1 MDEDFEFDANTNNDD
16 DPQWTSLTTE
26 QKKELMSAVF
36 EDDEW
41 YSGTPA
47 HIGGQS
53 LPEFGEIASRLSAPK
68 NDIHEVLRCMGED
81 ERSESARSD
90 ESRKDDGARTYCGTP
105 NFRPRS

>member
-16 DPQWTSLTTE
+16 DPQWTALTTE

-53 LPEFGEIASRLSAPK
+53 LPEFGEDRITTFCTKSDIQKYYAAWVKMKGLNPQEVMSRGKTMASAQAAP
-68 NDIHEVLRCMGED
+68 
-81 ERSESARSD
+81 A
-90 ESRKDDGARTYCGTP
+90 

>member
-1 MDEDFEFDANTNNDD
+1 MDEDFEFDANENNDD
-16 DPQWTSLTTE
+16 DPQWTALTTE

-53 LPEFGEIASRLSAPK
+53 LPEFGEISARLSAPK
-68 NDIHEVLRCMGED
+68 ATF
-81 ERSESARSD
+81 RSTTLL
-90 ESRKDDGARTYCGTP
+90 G
-105 NFRPRS
+105 